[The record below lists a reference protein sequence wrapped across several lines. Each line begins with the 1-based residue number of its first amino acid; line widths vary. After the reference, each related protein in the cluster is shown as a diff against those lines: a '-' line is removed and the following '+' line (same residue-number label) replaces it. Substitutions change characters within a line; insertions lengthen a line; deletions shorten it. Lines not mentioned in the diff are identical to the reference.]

1 MSSKTAAE
9 RFERTSI
16 VARLAL
22 GFIAVAVTLLAGIGF
37 YLDRA
42 LARELAAAD
51 ARELSSRLPLLRRNL
66 ERSRSLEELRA
77 TPHRFMDAVM
87 GDASLSLVL
96 REPDG
101 RIIAT
106 AGSGAKSALAL
117 AGAPEA
123 LPEERS
129 DRTFAAERE
138 GRRLKVLSHW
148 SRLGDPERTPV
159 NILLALD
166 VTHRAEIVGL
176 YRERIILAMVIAALA
191 AGLLGALVA
200 RTGLAPLRSL
210 ARRAGAISAS
220 RLSERLPTDGVP
232 AELRE
237 VAGAFN
243 RTLQRL
249 EDSFRRL
256 SQFSA
261 DLAHDLRTPIGNLLG
276 EAQVALN
283 RPRTAAGYESV
294 IASSVEELE
303 RINRMIDGMLFLARA
318 DDVQASL
325 DLRSVDA
332 GAEVD
337 RLIGYYEGPAAEA
350 GVGIRRVGEITL
362 RADATLFRRA
372 VANLVSNA
380 IAHSP
385 PGSEIT
391 VALAA
396 VPDGGAEVAVSNP
409 GPGIPREL
417 LPRVFDRF
425 FRADASRPDSAK
437 GSGLGLAIV
446 KSIAELHGGG
456 IEAQSEPG
464 ALTTFRLLFPR
475 GATAG
480 TNRAAR

>member
-1 MSSKTAAE
+1 LKSAAE
-9 RFERTSI
+9 RFGRTSI

-42 LARELAAAD
+42 LEQQLAAAD
-51 ARELSSRLPLLRRNL
+51 ARELATKVPLLRRNL

-77 TPHRFMDAVM
+77 KPHRFMDAVI
-87 GDASLSLVL
+87 GNANLSLAL
-96 REPDG
+96 RETDG
-101 RIIAT
+101 RIIAS
-106 AGSGAKSALAL
+106 AGEGAEAALAL

-123 LPEERS
+123 VPGDRAER
-129 DRTFAAERE
+129 TLVAARE
-138 GRRLKVLSHW
+138 GRRLRVLTEW
-148 SRLGDPERTPV
+148 SQLGDPAQTPV
-159 NILLALD
+159 NIVLALD
-166 VTHRAEIVGL
+166 VTHSTDIVRR
-176 YRERIILAMVIAALA
+176 YRERIIAAVAIAALL
-191 AGLLGALVA
+191 AGLLGAVVA

-220 RLSERLPTDGVP
+220 RLDERLPSENVP

-276 EAQVALN
+276 EAQVALH
-283 RPRTAAGYESV
+283 RPRTAAEYESV

-303 RINRMIDGMLFLARA
+303 RINRMIDGMLFLARS

-325 DLRSVDA
+325 DLRPVDA
-332 GAEVD
+332 AAEVD
-337 RLIGYYEGPAAEA
+337 RLIEYYEGLASDA
-350 GVGIRRVGEITL
+350 GVGIRRVGDLTL

-372 VANLVSNA
+372 IANLVSNA
-380 IAHSP
+380 IAHTP

-391 VALAA
+391 VALGA

-425 FRADASRPDSAK
+425 FRADASRPDSAR

-446 KSIAELHGGG
+446 KSIVELHGGG
-456 IEAQSEPG
+456 IEARSEPG
-464 ALTTFRLLFPR
+464 ALTTFRMLFPR
-475 GATAG
+475 GGITE
-480 TNRAAR
+480 T

>member
-1 MSSKTAAE
+1 MFSKTAAE
-9 RFERTSI
+9 RLGRTSI
-16 VARLAL
+16 GARLAL

-42 LARELAAAD
+42 LEEELAAVSAND
-51 ARELSSRLPLLRRNL
+51 LASKLPLLRRNL
-66 ERSRSLEELRA
+66 ERTRSLEELREK
-77 TPHRFMDAVM
+77 PHRFKDAIL
-87 GDASLSLVL
+87 GNANLSLVL
-96 REPDG
+96 READG
-101 RIIAT
+101 RIIAS
-106 AGSGAKSALAL
+106 AGDTEDAAVAL
-117 AGAPEA
+117 AGAPERT
-123 LPEERS
+123 PG
-129 DRTFAAERE
+129 DRAERTVVAVRD
-138 GRRLKVLSHW
+138 GRRLRVLTQW
-148 SRLGDPERTPV
+148 SRLGDAAATPV
-159 NILLALD
+159 NVVLALD
-166 VTHRAEIVGL
+166 VTHRAEIVGR
-176 YRERIILAMVIAALA
+176 YRERIILAVAIGALF

-200 RTGLAPLRSL
+200 RAGLAPLRSL

-220 RLSERLPTDGVP
+220 RLSERLPGEGVP

-237 VAGAFN
+237 VSGAFN

-283 RPRTAAGYESV
+283 RPRTAAEYEGV

-337 RLIGYYEGPAAEA
+337 RLIEYYEGLASEA
-350 GVGIRRVGEITL
+350 GVGIRRVGEVTL

-372 VANLVSNA
+372 IANLVSNA
-380 IAHSP
+380 IAHTP

-391 VALAA
+391 VALAT
-396 VPDGGAEVAVSNP
+396 VPDGSAEVAVSNP

-446 KSIAELHGGG
+446 KSIVELHGGG
-456 IEAQSEPG
+456 IEARSEPG
-464 ALTTFRLLFPR
+464 ALTTFRMLFPR
-475 GATAG
+475 GAIAET
-480 TNRAAR
+480 

>member
-1 MSSKTAAE
+1 LKSAAE
-9 RFERTSI
+9 RFGFGRLSI

-22 GFIAVAVTLLAGIGF
+22 GFIAVAVTLLAGIGL
-37 YLDRA
+37 YLDQA
-42 LARELAAAD
+42 LQQQLAAVSTEELAGK
-51 ARELSSRLPLLRRNL
+51 LPLLRRNL
-66 ERSRSLEELRA
+66 ERTRSLEELREK
-77 TPHRFMDAVM
+77 PHRFRDAIL
-87 GDASLSLVL
+87 GNANLSLTL
-96 REPDG
+96 READG

-106 AGSGAKSALAL
+106 ACDEAAAQAAVAL
-117 AGAPEA
+117 AGAPERVPGDRA
-123 LPEERS
+123 ERSAVEER
-129 DRTFAAERE
+129 D
-138 GRRLKVLSHW
+138 GRRLRILSHW
-148 SRLGDPERTPV
+148 SRLGDAQQTPV
-159 NILLALD
+159 NIVLGLD
-166 VTHRAEIVGL
+166 VTHRAEIVRR
-176 YRERIILAMVIAALA
+176 YRDRIILAVAIAALF

-220 RLSERLPTDGVP
+220 RLNERLPAEGIP
-232 AELRE
+232 AELRDL
-237 VAGAFN
+237 AGAFN

-283 RPRTAAGYESV
+283 RPRTAQEYESV

-325 DLRSVDA
+325 DLKTVDA
-332 GAEVD
+332 GVEVD
-337 RLIGYYEGPAAEA
+337 RLIEYYEGLASEA
-350 GVGIRRVGEITL
+350 GVGIRRVGEVTL

-380 IAHSP
+380 IAHTP
-385 PGSEIT
+385 PGAEIT
-391 VALAA
+391 VALGA

-446 KSIAELHGGG
+446 KSIVELHGGG
-456 IEAQSEPG
+456 IEARSEPG
-464 ALTTFRLLFPR
+464 ALTTFRMLFPR
-475 GATAG
+475 GAIT
-480 TNRAAR
+480 

>member
-1 MSSKTAAE
+1 MSLKSAAE
-9 RFERTSI
+9 RFGRTSI
-16 VARLAL
+16 VTRLAL
-22 GFIAVAVTLLAGIGF
+22 GFIAVTVTLLAGIGF

-42 LARELAAAD
+42 LEQQLAAANTRELA
-51 ARELSSRLPLLRRNL
+51 SKVPLLRRNL

-77 TPHRFMDAVM
+77 KPHRFMDAVI
-87 GDASLSLVL
+87 GNANLSLAL
-96 REPDG
+96 RETDG
-101 RIIAT
+101 RIIAS
-106 AGSGAKSALAL
+106 AGEGAAAALAL

-123 LPEERS
+123 VPGDRSER
-129 DRTFAAERE
+129 TLVAARE
-138 GRRLKVLSHW
+138 GRRLRVLLDWSH
-148 SRLGDPERTPV
+148 LGDEAQTPV
-159 NILLALD
+159 NIVLGLD
-166 VTHRAEIVGL
+166 VTHSADIVRR
-176 YRERIILAMVIAALA
+176 YRERIILAVAIAALL

-220 RLSERLPTDGVP
+220 RLSERLPSENVP

-283 RPRTAAGYESV
+283 RPRTAAEYESV

-303 RINRMIDGMLFLARA
+303 RINRMIDGMLFLARS

-325 DLRSVDA
+325 DLRPVDA
-332 GAEVD
+332 AAEVD
-337 RLIGYYEGPAAEA
+337 RLIEYYEGLASDA
-350 GVGIRRVGEITL
+350 GVGIRRVGDLTL

-372 VANLVSNA
+372 IANLVSNA
-380 IAHSP
+380 IAHTP

-391 VALAA
+391 VALGA
-396 VPDGGAEVAVSNP
+396 VPDGRAEVAVSNP

-425 FRADASRPDSAK
+425 FRADASRPDSAH

-446 KSIAELHGGG
+446 KSIVELHGGG
-456 IEAQSEPG
+456 IEARSEPG
-464 ALTTFRLLFPR
+464 ALTTFRMLFPR
-475 GATAG
+475 GGITG
-480 TNRAAR
+480 T

>member
-9 RFERTSI
+9 RFGGTPI

-22 GFIAVAVTLLAGIGF
+22 GFIAVAVMLLAGIGL

-42 LARELAAAD
+42 LEQELAAVSAND
-51 ARELSSRLPLLRRNL
+51 LAGKLPLLRRNL
-66 ERSRSLEELRA
+66 ERTRSLEELREK
-77 TPHRFMDAVM
+77 PHRFRDAIL
-87 GDASLSLVL
+87 GNASLSLVL
-96 REPDG
+96 READG
-101 RIIAT
+101 RTIAA
-106 AGSGAKSALAL
+106 AGDGADAAVAL
-117 AGAPEA
+117 AGAPERV
-123 LPEERS
+123 PGDRGE
-129 DRTFAAERE
+129 RTFVATRG
-138 GRRLKVLSHW
+138 GRQLRILTQW
-148 SRLGDPERTPV
+148 SRLGDTGATPV
-159 NILLALD
+159 NIVLALD
-166 VTHRAEIVGL
+166 VTHRAEIVGR
-176 YRERIILAMVIAALA
+176 YRERIILAVAIGALF
-191 AGLLGALVA
+191 AGLLGAFVA
-200 RTGLAPLRSL
+200 RAGLAPLRSL

-220 RLSERLPTDGVP
+220 RLSERLPAEGVP

-243 RTLQRL
+243 RALQRL

-276 EAQVALN
+276 EAQVALH
-283 RPRTAAGYESV
+283 RPRTAAEYETV

-325 DLRSVDA
+325 DLRPVDA

-337 RLIGYYEGPAAEA
+337 RLIEYYEGLASEA
-350 GVGIRRVGEITL
+350 GVGLRRVGAVTL

-372 VANLVSNA
+372 IANLVSNA
-380 IAHSP
+380 IAHTP

-391 VALAA
+391 VALGA

-425 FRADASRPDSAK
+425 FRADASRPDSAR

-446 KSIAELHGGG
+446 KSIVELHGGG
-456 IEAQSEPG
+456 IEARSEPG

-475 GATAG
+475 GAITG
-480 TNRAAR
+480 T

>member
-1 MSSKTAAE
+1 MKSAAE
-9 RFERTSI
+9 RFGRTSI

-22 GFIAVAVTLLAGIGF
+22 GFIAVAVTLLAGIGL

-42 LARELAAAD
+42 LEQQLAATDARELA
-51 ARELSSRLPLLRRNL
+51 SKIPLLRRNL

-77 TPHRFMDAVM
+77 KPNRFMDAVI
-87 GDASLSLVL
+87 GNANLSLAL
-96 REPDG
+96 READG
-101 RIIAT
+101 RMIAS
-106 AGSGAKSALAL
+106 AGGGAEAALAL

-123 LPEERS
+123 VPG
-129 DRTFAAERE
+129 DRAERTLVAARD
-138 GRRLKVLSHW
+138 GRQLRVLTDWSH
-148 SRLGDPERTPV
+148 LGDAAQTPV
-159 NILLALD
+159 NIVLGLD
-166 VTHRAEIVGL
+166 VTHRADIVRR
-176 YRERIILAMVIAALA
+176 YRERIILAVAIAALL

-200 RTGLAPLRSL
+200 RAGLAPLRSL

-220 RLSERLPTDGVP
+220 RLDERLPAEGVP

-283 RPRTAAGYESV
+283 RPRTAAEYEAV

-303 RINRMIDGMLFLARA
+303 RINRMIDGMLFLARS

-325 DLRSVDA
+325 DLRPVDA
-332 GAEVD
+332 AAEVD
-337 RLIGYYEGPAAEA
+337 RLIEYYEGLASDA
-350 GVGIRRVGEITL
+350 GVGIRRVGGVTL

-372 VANLVSNA
+372 IANLVSNA
-380 IAHSP
+380 IAHTP

-391 VALAA
+391 VALGA

-425 FRADASRPDSAK
+425 FRADASRPDSAR

-446 KSIAELHGGG
+446 KSIVELHGGG
-456 IEAQSEPG
+456 IEARSEPG
-464 ALTTFRLLFPR
+464 ALTTFRMLFPR
-475 GATAG
+475 GGITE
-480 TNRAAR
+480 T

>member
-1 MSSKTAAE
+1 LKTAAE
-9 RFERTSI
+9 RLGLGRVSI

-22 GFIAVAVTLLAGIGF
+22 GFIAVAVTLLAGIGL

-42 LARELAAAD
+42 LEQQLAAVSATELA
-51 ARELSSRLPLLRRNL
+51 SKLPLLRRNL
-66 ERSRSLEELRA
+66 ERTRSLEELREK
-77 TPHRFMDAVM
+77 PHRFRDAIL
-87 GDASLSLVL
+87 GNANLSLTL
-96 REPDG
+96 READG
-101 RIIAT
+101 RIIAS
-106 AGSGAKSALAL
+106 AGDNAEEAVAL
-117 AGAPEA
+117 AGPA
-123 LPEERS
+123 ERVPG
-129 DRTFAAERE
+129 DRAERTAVATRE
-138 GRRLKVLSHW
+138 GRRLRVLSQW
-148 SRLGDPERTPV
+148 SRLGDSAQTPV
-159 NILLALD
+159 NIVLGLD
-166 VTHRAEIVGL
+166 VTHRAEIVRH
-176 YRERIILAMVIAALA
+176 YRERIILAVAIAALL

-220 RLSERLPTDGVP
+220 RLDERLPARGVP

-237 VAGAFN
+237 LAGAFN

-283 RPRTAAGYESV
+283 RPRTAADYEAV

-303 RINRMIDGMLFLARA
+303 RINRMIDGMLFLARS

-325 DLRSVDA
+325 DLRPVDA

-337 RLIGYYEGPAAEA
+337 RLIEYYEGLASEA
-350 GVGIRRVGEITL
+350 GVGIRRVGEVTL

-372 VANLVSNA
+372 IANLVSNA

-385 PGSEIT
+385 PGAEIT
-391 VALAA
+391 VALGA

-425 FRADASRPDSAK
+425 FRADVSRPDSAK

-446 KSIAELHGGG
+446 KSIVELHGGG
-456 IEAQSEPG
+456 IEARSEPG
-464 ALTTFRLLFPR
+464 ALTTFRMLFPR
-475 GATAG
+475 GGITG
-480 TNRAAR
+480 T